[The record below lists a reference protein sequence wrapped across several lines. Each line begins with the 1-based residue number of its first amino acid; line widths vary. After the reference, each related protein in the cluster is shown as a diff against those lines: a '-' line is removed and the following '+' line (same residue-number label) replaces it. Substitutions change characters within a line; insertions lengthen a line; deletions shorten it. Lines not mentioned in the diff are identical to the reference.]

1 MSANRTSFASPA
13 SLLRLNFCVARCED
27 AVGVGE
33 QADSQVS
40 RILQAAEAGD
50 PHAARELLPLV
61 YDELRKLAHAH
72 MANESSPTLQ
82 TTALVHEA
90 YMRLVGTTDPGWAN
104 RGHFFGAAA
113 RAMRRILVDRAR
125 RRHAIKRGG
134 GRVRVPLSKVDVP
147 AVEQSPA
154 EVLGLDEALE
164 QLERIDPRKVEIVML
179 RYFAGLTVR
188 ETAAALSLSAT
199 TVKDEWQFARAWLLN
214 EMSRDP

>member
-1 MSANRTSFASPA
+1 M
-13 SLLRLNFCVARCED
+13 
-27 AVGVGE
+27 GE

-90 YMRLVGTTDPGWAN
+90 YLRLVGSTDPGWAN

-134 GRVRVPLSKVDVP
+134 GRVHVPLSKVDVS

-154 EVLGLDEALE
+154 EVLGLNEALDR
-164 QLERIDPRKVEIVML
+164 LERIDSRKVEIVML
-179 RYFAGLTVR
+179 RYFAGLTVK

-214 EMSRDP
+214 EMSCDP